1 MINFKIKLNLK
12 KYPIS
17 NLSSIINAPVL
28 KEGKVVGM
36 ITNYNIDTDEATGSL
51 FDDISFNLNE
61 NKSICSIEIIQD
73 KYKNN

>member
-1 MINFKIKLNLK
+1 MTKVKMNLNLK
-12 KYPIS
+12 KYNDIHV
-17 NLSSIINAPVL
+17 SSIINAPIL
-28 KEGKVVGM
+28 KDQKVVGM
-36 ITNYNIDTDEATGSL
+36 ITNYNIDTDEATGFL